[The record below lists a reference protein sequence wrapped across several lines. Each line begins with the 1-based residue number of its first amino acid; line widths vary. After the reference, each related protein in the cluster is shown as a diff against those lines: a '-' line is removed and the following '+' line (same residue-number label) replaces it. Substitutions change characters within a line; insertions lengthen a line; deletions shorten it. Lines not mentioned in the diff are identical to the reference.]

1 MTYVTIEVKLLELKY
16 TIEYTFTVECYKHQE
31 HCLTWTGFCSS
42 KLLASVQ
49 RSCGY
54 LIDCWMILTLILCS
68 ELDWLHSRSALWPG
82 TPQCYIHT
90 SCGVCSNTSNTQGEL
105 SALPPATL
113 LRQLPQ
119 QW

>member
-1 MTYVTIEVKLLELKY
+1 VHEQDSMTYVTIEVKLLELKY

-54 LIDCWMILTLILCS
+54 LIDC
-68 ELDWLHSRSALWPG
+68 
-82 TPQCYIHT
+82 
-90 SCGVCSNTSNTQGEL
+90 
-105 SALPPATL
+105 
-113 LRQLPQ
+113 
-119 QW
+119 